1 MYKLAV
7 SGIGVNPQASL
18 QTSYI
23 GAKILGVNSNFQTRP
38 RCIAKPIAVCAA
50 LLAAALR
57 WLTAKAISSAAPR
70 RENRPQPIAV

>member
-1 MYKLAV
+1 MYKLAI
-7 SGIGVNPQASL
+7 SGISVNPQASL

-23 GAKILGVNSNFQTRP
+23 GAKILWVNTNFQTRP
-38 RCIAKPIAVCAA
+38 RCIAKPIAVGAA